1 MHETECLGQGAGDFV
16 QNRLAD
22 KQSKYPTLKKK
33 GRHDSARFD
42 NGPETIK
49 FKGKSIRMPVVGW
62 VKMREELRFSGKRY
76 QQQLKFVVKLN
87 AHIANVREN
96 WTHQTTTRIVRE
108 YSLMGIEDL
117 NVRGM
122 MANEKLARPISD
134 VGFHEIRRQIEYK
147 ASIYNAKVVVVDR
160 WYPSSKICSSCNYKL
175 DELLLSERSWTCP
188 ACGTHHDR
196 DNNAA

>member
-62 VKMREELRFSGKRY
+62 VKMREELRFSGKPLSATVSRTADRW
-76 QQQLKFVVKLN
+76 FVSVPVQIQIPD
-87 AHIANVREN
+87 HVVRE
-96 WTHQTTTRIVRE
+96 
-108 YSLMGIEDL
+108 S
-117 NVRGM
+117 
-122 MANEKLARPISD
+122 
-134 VGFHEIRRQIEYK
+134 QIATGK
-147 ASIYNAKVVVVDR
+147 NAIDM
-160 WYPSSKICSSCNYKL
+160 
-175 DELLLSERSWTCP
+175 
-188 ACGTHHDR
+188 HFF
-196 DNNAA
+196 